1 MEEELINTFKLVLG
15 TINQTLQLKE
25 ELRTANLLGLVD
37 NIKFIY
43 YRLTICSQKNIK
55 DANKRKTETKRITDI
70 INDIAEG
77 IKNTI
82 REHPENY
89 NINNTDKLDKST
101 FLEIPFKTNKD
112 SKLDESTFIEISNNN
127 QEKDKLDNSNYIQ
140 IEDNSDNIPII
151 ELKEEEEENLQ
162 EFVDKLI
169 ESDNSIKL
177 PTTNTKNNNK
187 FISSFKNITYCKNGD
202 HYSLYLDKTKYRKI
216 YRTNYMFAS
225 ENLTMINQI
234 IQDVK
239 DNSELKKSL
248 VVEKRI
254 NGKILYYLFT
264 LSKKEFFI
272 CKYMKWYLTRDF
284 EKYSIDNRY
293 LKLKTFGRIVSETDY
308 K

>member
-1 MEEELINTFKLVLG
+1 MEAELINTFKLILG
-15 TINQTLQLKE
+15 SINQTFQLKD
-25 ELRTANLLGLVD
+25 ELRTSNLLRLVD

-89 NINNTDKLDKST
+89 NINYKDNLDKST
-101 FLEIPFKTNKD
+101 YIEIPSITNKD
-112 SKLDESTFIEISNNN
+112 TTIDGSTFIKMSNNI

-151 ELKEEEEENLQ
+151 ELKEDEEENLQ

-177 PTTNTKNNNK
+177 PTTNTNNNNM
-187 FISSFKNITYCKNGD
+187 FVSSFKNIIYCKND
-202 HYSLYLDKTKYRKI
+202 EYNTLYLDKTKYRKI

-225 ENLTMINQI
+225 ENMTMINQI

-239 DNSELKKSL
+239 YNSELKKAL

-254 NGKILYYLFT
+254 NGKLIYYLFT

-272 CKYMKWYLTRDF
+272 CKYMKWYLTKDF